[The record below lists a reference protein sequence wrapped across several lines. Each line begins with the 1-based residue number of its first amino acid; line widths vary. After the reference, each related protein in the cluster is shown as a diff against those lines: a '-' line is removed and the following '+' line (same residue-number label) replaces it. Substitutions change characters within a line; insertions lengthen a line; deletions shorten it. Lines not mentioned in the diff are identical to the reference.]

1 MSNKPNRNAKPV
13 FLVMLMLLAPFASA
27 NVTTFSDGN
36 SAVEI
41 EIRDGNDLANLV
53 DGSIDLPDGQ
63 TVTSATMT
71 VSTDMV
77 EHGAQTR
84 IDLDSMPRVWNPQ
97 YNNLLTN
104 FSDIS
109 LFQIEDGNTATPVS
123 LAAEGFLTDFEGTTG
138 GFMDSTDPSTMPSMG
153 AGWEHGALSQSD
165 TPAGCASG
173 DECWGTHLADS
184 NYTDDNP
191 NTQTPPSYEPF
202 TLSMQS
208 AELFVDPLLK
218 STTVFFDSWHNLETV
233 AGTQSNTKRFSD
245 CAYVEVRSAPNPGFP
260 PTNDFFEYI
269 PFDQQ
274 TSQGLSFGVNYAQGG
289 SGSQNGKISGYC
301 SGIQNSTGWQYG
313 LAGSSTTTQN
323 PSGWNTLAINLND
336 YVGDYV
342 QLRFVM
348 VHSAAPQMN
357 LDDNMSGWY
366 IDNFRLGDLLPQSAT
381 MTVRNLLP
389 SSLGG
394 QNHPNG
400 YGLLSLEAETS
411 LSATLTVDVLDSN
424 NNLIDDKDGQPM
436 SGLSGDIIELWN
448 IDTQKHRAVNLRFT
462 FDSGPERLSTP
473 VLHGF
478 SMGTR
483 VGTGFNSTTGI
494 MGFVEDGIWYT
505 PGEEEPMIYTPL
517 VHRDGYADNNARSKF
532 NYPITSIKPYIQD
545 DCSES
550 PTIQIFPTG
559 SMDGVSVTDGQITHF
574 DAPIFGFVSVTAYTT
589 ACNVAGI
596 WFDLEFGHH
605 AEHLQIDVADD
616 GDVDYGFRE
625 PAFDMFGRQ
634 TTFVSG
640 TVDGINYAT
649 DQASLTLDVNGEA
662 SGGFFLLP
670 QGAEVSA
677 ADFGLDQVTVRS
689 NNDPNEGFSLS
700 LMAGTQ
706 SVHLG
711 EMPNS
716 TVIVQESLQTPL
728 DFKGA
733 LNSLLTNPSVAG
745 THQDEFGRY
754 WVMFRFM
761 IESPNASSGT
771 SLDIVELD
779 VVYNYSTVLNAADGL
794 DLELNQGV
802 ALWNGGATASVPVAV
817 YTETGGGVK
826 LSDLS
831 VSSSPGYTNTLSLTG
846 SPVGLYPNGEVYEV
860 VTTHA
865 VDQSTGATLSEAWL
879 TFESANDYIKL
890 AWSEFNSFSEA
901 SDENNYVTLESTS
914 TATAIADGQ
923 EITWR
928 FRVNSNWDDTP
939 AVRMYAGLTSDTGVN
954 GLPDAV
960 LLQPSNGNAVE
971 NDAGLVSFE
980 LQNSIGVV
988 QSLTDAESGQD
999 INLIGEIRLE
1009 NLTEAPDPSSY
1020 FLVLELKHVNTTD
1033 GNITVEWEE
1042 IGNRSGVIG
1051 GDFSWNV
1058 DLGSAAG
1065 SETYR
1070 FAVRGYDG
1078 GDLLCPPAQY
1088 NPDETCGIPF
1098 DITIDTLEPNLLD
1111 LQVLSP
1117 GTNANVDS
1125 NWRTLVDDTW
1135 VVPQQA
1141 QKIRMSSQDLP
1152 NPPAT
1157 LDMHYWVEET
1167 DDSNGDGQ
1175 PDASEYR
1182 TITMTSD
1189 GEIPVANYSTEYNDF
1204 ANQGVEGKVSIWIE
1218 GYDLAGN
1225 SINGGGPG
1233 FDNDQ
1238 ITYVSMTSK
1247 SPVIRNFYIED
1258 SKGSPFLNSNE
1269 AQYDGIW
1276 NQTMYAGNVYHLILE
1291 AGDDNGWRDVDY
1303 FKINLDETT
1312 DAQGK
1317 VQDKNIWYFPRNN
1330 TAWTDSPYIDIV
1342 YEGNVMPTMLT
1353 MDNTALIDP
1362 FEADFILNIPIRID
1376 WGIVGLEGKEMKPK
1390 LQMQDLDN
1398 PTNTFLG
1405 GTGKYLQKWRY
1416 SDVIR
1421 LDFRTDEV
1429 NNLMVSPV
1437 WDDLSD
1443 PVTQD
1448 VRQGFVFAG
1457 DTVRFSGQYAF
1468 LDGMSASVYTNPEIE
1483 MTMEIVRAD
1492 AAEDFDRGYIDTPGA
1507 TTYHNFTGG
1516 VFDINITAPVFTNE
1530 YTYTFRLINLPT
1542 GADDDTNTICQDNPK
1557 YGCGSFS
1564 LMVDRTPPEVV
1575 TNSWLAE
1582 KGALAPGAD
1591 GRIISTV
1598 LSTATYHCVDVQL
1611 QIKEQEAMFPGD
1623 LQLNWMFYSNT
1634 IDYTPWGEYFGYFG
1648 GEPATETLSL
1658 STIAGGYLASAT
1670 CLDLWPI
1677 SEGVYEPAQEA
1688 TKTQAPV
1695 LIFWVSGVDS
1705 AGSTVRL
1712 GGGPQDDGSVLPI
1725 FSSVAQYKSQ
1735 YQFIHEE
1742 ATFSIGDLLLDDD
1755 PRVGKSMKLRV
1766 KVQNTGTMAGEA
1778 ELIVKSVTD
1787 DGTPVVEKQFTTEE
1801 LAPGDTSDW
1810 IEVTLEPFAEQTTG
1824 MYYTISLN
1832 GSSEPI
1838 YDGSS
1843 SEWND
1848 VFNVKVQAEADDSS
1862 LLLIV
1867 VLLVVVIGVLG
1878 TLVLVLARRGG
1889 GASMLDEE
1897 YEEDEGYEAGDA
1909 ESKVLAEI
1917 PANVDP
1923 EMARAMQQFPQW
1935 TQAEIQGY
1943 FDQGW
1948 TVESLQDWVNNQ

>member
-1 MSNKPNRNAKPV
+1 
-13 FLVMLMLLAPFASA
+13 
-27 NVTTFSDGN
+27 
-36 SAVEI
+36 
-41 EIRDGNDLANLV
+41 
-53 DGSIDLPDGQ
+53 
-63 TVTSATMT
+63 
-71 VSTDMV
+71 
-77 EHGAQTR
+77 
-84 IDLDSMPRVWNPQ
+84 
-97 YNNLLTN
+97 
-104 FSDIS
+104 
-109 LFQIEDGNTATPVS
+109 
-123 LAAEGFLTDFEGTTG
+123 
-138 GFMDSTDPSTMPSMG
+138 
-153 AGWEHGALSQSD
+153 
-165 TPAGCASG
+165 
-173 DECWGTHLADS
+173 
-184 NYTDDNP
+184 
-191 NTQTPPSYEPF
+191 
-202 TLSMQS
+202 
-208 AELFVDPLLK
+208 
-218 STTVFFDSWHNLETV
+218 
-233 AGTQSNTKRFSD
+233 
-245 CAYVEVRSAPNPGFP
+245 
-260 PTNDFFEYI
+260 
-269 PFDQQ
+269 
-274 TSQGLSFGVNYAQGG
+274 
-289 SGSQNGKISGYC
+289 
-301 SGIQNSTGWQYG
+301 
-313 LAGSSTTTQN
+313 
-323 PSGWNTLAINLND
+323 
-336 YVGDYV
+336 
-342 QLRFVM
+342 
-348 VHSAAPQMN
+348 
-357 LDDNMSGWY
+357 
-366 IDNFRLGDLLPQSAT
+366 
-381 MTVRNLLP
+381 
-389 SSLGG
+389 
-394 QNHPNG
+394 
-400 YGLLSLEAETS
+400 
-411 LSATLTVDVLDSN
+411 
-424 NNLIDDKDGQPM
+424 
-436 SGLSGDIIELWN
+436 
-448 IDTQKHRAVNLRFT
+448 
-462 FDSGPERLSTP
+462 
-473 VLHGF
+473 
-478 SMGTR
+478 
-483 VGTGFNSTTGI
+483 
-494 MGFVEDGIWYT
+494 
-505 PGEEEPMIYTPL
+505 
-517 VHRDGYADNNARSKF
+517 
-532 NYPITSIKPYIQD
+532 
-545 DCSES
+545 
-550 PTIQIFPTG
+550 
-559 SMDGVSVTDGQITHF
+559 
-574 DAPIFGFVSVTAYTT
+574 
-589 ACNVAGI
+589 
-596 WFDLEFGHH
+596 
-605 AEHLQIDVADD
+605 
-616 GDVDYGFRE
+616 
-625 PAFDMFGRQ
+625 
-634 TTFVSG
+634 
-640 TVDGINYAT
+640 
-649 DQASLTLDVNGEA
+649 
-662 SGGFFLLP
+662 
-670 QGAEVSA
+670 
-677 ADFGLDQVTVRS
+677 
-689 NNDPNEGFSLS
+689 
-700 LMAGTQ
+700 
-706 SVHLG
+706 
-711 EMPNS
+711 
-716 TVIVQESLQTPL
+716 
-728 DFKGA
+728 
-733 LNSLLTNPSVAG
+733 
-745 THQDEFGRY
+745 
-754 WVMFRFM
+754 
-761 IESPNASSGT
+761 
-771 SLDIVELD
+771 
-779 VVYNYSTVLNAADGL
+779 
-794 DLELNQGV
+794 
-802 ALWNGGATASVPVAV
+802 
-817 YTETGGGVK
+817 
-826 LSDLS
+826 
-831 VSSSPGYTNTLSLTG
+831 
-846 SPVGLYPNGEVYEV
+846 
-860 VTTHA
+860 
-865 VDQSTGATLSEAWL
+865 
-879 TFESANDYIKL
+879 
-890 AWSEFNSFSEA
+890 
-901 SDENNYVTLESTS
+901 
-914 TATAIADGQ
+914 
-923 EITWR
+923 
-928 FRVNSNWDDTP
+928 
-939 AVRMYAGLTSDTGVN
+939 MYAGLTSDTGVN

-1658 STIAGGYLASAT
+1658 STIAGATSLQQPVWICGRLARVFTNPHRKPQRHKHLFSSSGSA
-1670 CLDLWPI
+1670 
-1677 SEGVYEPAQEA
+1677 
-1688 TKTQAPV
+1688 
-1695 LIFWVSGVDS
+1695 VSI
-1705 AGSTVRL
+1705 
-1712 GGGPQDDGSVLPI
+1712 PQDRPCVWAVGHRTTVLFCPFSQAWHSTSRNTNSSTRRPLSPSVICCWTMIPCRKEHETSRKGS
-1725 FSSVAQYKSQ
+1725 K
-1735 YQFIHEE
+1735 H
-1742 ATFSIGDLLLDDD
+1742 
-1755 PRVGKSMKLRV
+1755 R
-1766 KVQNTGTMAGEA
+1766 
-1778 ELIVKSVTD
+1778 
-1787 DGTPVVEKQFTTEE
+1787 
-1801 LAPGDTSDW
+1801 
-1810 IEVTLEPFAEQTTG
+1810 
-1824 MYYTISLN
+1824 
-1832 GSSEPI
+1832 
-1838 YDGSS
+1838 YDGGRSRTDC
-1843 SEWND
+1843 E
-1848 VFNVKVQAEADDSS
+1848 
-1862 LLLIV
+1862 
-1867 VLLVVVIGVLG
+1867 IGH
-1878 TLVLVLARRGG
+1878 R
-1889 GASMLDEE
+1889 
-1897 YEEDEGYEAGDA
+1897 
-1909 ESKVLAEI
+1909 
-1917 PANVDP
+1917 
-1923 EMARAMQQFPQW
+1923 
-1935 TQAEIQGY
+1935 
-1943 FDQGW
+1943 
-1948 TVESLQDWVNNQ
+1948 